1 MYSLI
6 GILFCI
12 LEGILVAKFGW
23 IALLWSPIGFFVGLF
38 ASANTLLPILMGAPK
53 AASLV
58 SKNEMKPTVFLALIW
73 APIIWFSVFFLLRWL
88 FPSAYSWVINNE
100 TLTIGFLFG
109 VGAILLSPFFKK
121 SRDDFRSDFDKSY
134 GRYYVDQ
141 SNFSLGFTDAKNQ
154 KQLKQIQATIT
165 VSSNL
170 YLHDFSSSFD
180 ELDFK
185 YPNSRF
191 RCMIFCLTTVIKCCE
206 DLIASP
212 ELLQKECLHFLST
225 FTTSK
230 DSVKEF
236 FGQIT
241 TAEQAE
247 ITGNVYLDEYSKK
260 WDTYYDYIGSDN
272 KEKATDILC
281 SMIHSIGTDR
291 QMEIAD
297 KDRLSQLS
305 WQLQF
310 SLDNGTMK
318 GAFNDLLSK

>member
-38 ASANTLLPILMGAPK
+38 ASANTVLPILMGAPK
-53 AASLV
+53 AAALV
-58 SKNEMKPTVFLALIW
+58 SKNEMRPTIFLAIIW
-73 APIIWFSVFFLLRWL
+73 APIIWVSAFFLFRWL
-88 FPSAYSWVINNE
+88 FPSAYGWVLNNE

-109 VGAILLSPFFKK
+109 VGAIFLSPFFKK

-141 SNFSLGFTDAKNQ
+141 SNFNLGFTDSKDK

-180 ELDFK
+180 ELNFQ

-191 RCMIFCLTTVIKCCE
+191 RCMIFCLTTVTKCCE
-206 DLIASP
+206 DLITSP
-212 ELLQKECLHFLST
+212 ELLQKECLHFLSA

-230 DSVKEF
+230 ESVKEF
-236 FGQIT
+236 FGDIT
-241 TAEQAE
+241 TSEQAE
-247 ITGNVYLDEYSKK
+247 TIGNTYLDEYSKK
-260 WDTYYDYIGSDN
+260 WDDYYDNIKNGN
-272 KEKATDILC
+272 KEKAADILC

-297 KDRLSQLS
+297 KERLNQLC

-318 GAFNDLLSK
+318 GAFSDLLLK

>member
-1 MYSLI
+1 M
-6 GILFCI
+6 
-12 LEGILVAKFGW
+12 
-23 IALLWSPIGFFVGLF
+23 
-38 ASANTLLPILMGAPK
+38 
-53 AASLV
+53 
-58 SKNEMKPTVFLALIW
+58 
-73 APIIWFSVFFLLRWL
+73 
-88 FPSAYSWVINNE
+88 
-100 TLTIGFLFG
+100 
-109 VGAILLSPFFKK
+109 
-121 SRDDFRSDFDKSY
+121 
-134 GRYYVDQ
+134 
-141 SNFSLGFTDAKNQ
+141 GFTDAKDK

-191 RCMIFCLTTVIKCCE
+191 RCMIFCLTTVTKCCK
-206 DLIASP
+206 DLMTSP
-212 ELLQKECLHFLST
+212 ELLQKECLHFLSA

-230 DSVKEF
+230 ESVKEF

-247 ITGNVYLDEYSKK
+247 KTGSVYLDEYSKK
-260 WDTYYDYIGSDN
+260 WDTYYDNIGSDN

-297 KDRLSQLS
+297 KERLNQLC

-318 GAFNDLLSK
+318 GTFSDLLLK